1 MMSNSFNRTEV
12 RRVITN
18 AYYDCRNEGET
29 METAADRAADAVMAI
44 YEQAKSPARDPNPHY
59 AIPHRCPEDCTRL

>member
-1 MMSNSFNRTEV
+1 MWLPGPVDIHRSEI

-29 METAADRAADAVMAI
+29 METAADRAADAVI
-44 YEQAKSPARDPNPHY
+44 EVLRESTVRDV
-59 AIPHRCPEDCTRL
+59 